1 MSVVQRFKLCKT
13 ERSCQIETPQH
24 TSTCSLIAT
33 DYRSVVRISVL
44 PRNSARI
51 LLEKV
56 TIDDSH
62 NLIEYPIDVPL
73 AGPSAYS
80 SFLEST
86 EFCKKRKIDQNA
98 TFKSFET
105 YLVVLDGVKYEYP
118 ISGWIHYRPL
128 N

>member
-13 ERSCQIETPQH
+13 ERSCRIETSLN
-24 TSTCSLIAT
+24 TIFCSLLMA
-33 DYRSVVRISVL
+33 DQRSVVRISVQ
-44 PRNSARI
+44 PRHSARI

-62 NLIEYPIDVPL
+62 NLIEYPIEVPL
-73 AGPSAYS
+73 AGASAFF
-80 SFLEST
+80 SFSES
-86 EFCKKRKIDQNA
+86 EAFCKKRKLDA
-98 TFKSFET
+98 DTTFKSFET

-118 ISGWIHYRPL
+118 IRGWIHYRSL